1 MAGAPLKISM
11 KMWDPECGHDLD
23 LTAPLLHA
31 ASCTCSSHI
40 QSSKVHTCREVLFG
54 ADIVM
59 PLLSAANAVAAADLE
74 HTVSNPAASDLSLK
88 FKTSSNSNFGIE
100 EIEMLTYL

>member
-1 MAGAPLKISM
+1 
-11 KMWDPECGHDLD
+11 
-23 LTAPLLHA
+23 
-31 ASCTCSSHI
+31 
-40 QSSKVHTCREVLFG
+40 
-54 ADIVM
+54 M